1 KKIPPASVNR
11 KKKRMKYP
19 YMKTKNPRKHV
30 DFIGFFDFY
39 EIQ

>member
-1 KKIPPASVNR
+1 
-11 KKKRMKYP
+11 MKYP